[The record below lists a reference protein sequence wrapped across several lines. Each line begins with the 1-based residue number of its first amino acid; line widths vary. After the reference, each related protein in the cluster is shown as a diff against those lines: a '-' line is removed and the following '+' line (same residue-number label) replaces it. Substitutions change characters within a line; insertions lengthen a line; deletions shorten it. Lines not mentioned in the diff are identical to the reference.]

1 MIVAFLNSFISFL
14 FGVAQAPHKQSKCIK
29 GKWMELPFLKIRG
42 LVFLEKKM
50 LVLFSGPQDLSLPI
64 ADIHQ
69 PLKYSLGGAHV
80 TEVK

>member
-1 MIVAFLNSFISFL
+1 MEQVHERQVDGSAISKN
-14 FGVAQAPHKQSKCIK
+14 Q
-29 GKWMELPFLKIRG
+29 G

-50 LVLFSGPQDLSLPI
+50 LVLFSVSQDLSLPI

-80 TEVK
+80 HEVK